1 MRIVISFLFLVSLA
15 GEFFYLPQLHKISY
29 DLVGKK
35 FFLDYSVC
43 FTRLFGFQKVR
54 AKMSQKRNVELFFAI
69 VAVSVITMFLPI
81 QGLSLAGKRALGV
94 FMFAALCWITEVI
107 PIAATGGIVVGL
119 LAFLLPP
126 VLNGVSVRTFYA
138 AFSAPVIVLFA
149 GGYFIAAA
157 VQKYRMDGIFTAWI
171 LRRTGTEPKMV
182 LGGMMFAA
190 AFLSMWMSNTATTA
204 LMIAVA
210 LPVVRKIKD
219 DPFSVA
225 LLLGIPFAA
234 NVGGIATPIGTP
246 PNAIAIE
253 FLADAGKKISFG
265 QWFMWGFPITL
276 VMTVIIWYL
285 LRIFFQP
292 KVKEIKFETR
302 DIKFTTNHKIVAI
315 TFAVTAILWF
325 TEKLHGVSTSLVAM
339 LPPAVFLITG
349 VLTRQDIK
357 TSVGWDILI
366 LVAGGIA
373 LGTGMKVSGL
383 SEWILTTF
391 HLKALSPVVVIL
403 LFGILSL
410 ALSSFM
416 SHTAATNLLIPL
428 AISVGTSVSQVVV
441 MTALVSSCAMIFP
454 VSTPPNAIAYGSGM
468 IKSSDMNKA
477 GVVIALIGFILNYVV
492 VQLLVR

>member
-1 MRIVISFLFLVSLA
+1 MVQKHKTALFS
-15 GEFFYLPQLHKISY
+15 
-29 DLVGKK
+29 
-35 FFLDYSVC
+35 
-43 FTRLFGFQKVR
+43 
-54 AKMSQKRNVELFFAI
+54 AI
-69 VAVSVITMFLPI
+69 VAVSAVTMFLPVP
-81 QGLSLAGKRALGV
+81 GLSPAGRRTLGV
-94 FMFAALCWITEVI
+94 FVFAALCWITEVI
-107 PIAATGGIVVGL
+107 PLAATGGITVGL
-119 LAFLLPP
+119 LALLLPP
-126 VLNGVSVRTFYA
+126 VLNGVNVRTFYV

-149 GGYFIAAA
+149 GGYFLAAA
-157 VQKYRMDGIFTAWI
+157 MQKYCMDEIFTAWI
-171 LRRTGTEPKMV
+171 LRRTGTKPKMV
-182 LGGMMFAA
+182 LGGMMIAT

-210 LPVVRKIKD
+210 LPVVRKIRD

-253 FLADAGKKISFG
+253 FLADAGKNISFG

-276 VMTVIIWYL
+276 VMTIIIWYL
-285 LRIFFQP
+285 LGIFFPP
-292 KVKEIKFETR
+292 KIKEIKLETR
-302 DIKFTTNHKIVAI
+302 DIKFTANHKIVAI
-315 TFAVTAILWF
+315 TFVITAILWF
-325 TEKLHGVSTSLVAM
+325 TEKLHGVPTSLVAM

-349 VLTRQDIK
+349 VLTREDIK

-373 LGTGMKVSGL
+373 LGTAMKVSGL
-383 SEWILTTF
+383 SKWILTTF
-391 HLKALSPVVVIL
+391 HLEALSPTVVII

-410 ALSSFM
+410 ALSSLM

-428 AISVGTSVSQVVV
+428 AISVGTSVTQVVV

-468 IKSSDMNKA
+468 IKSSDMSKA
-477 GVVIALIGFILNYVV
+477 GVVIAAIGLILDYAV